1 MPWEAVS
8 KMSLKREFAQL
19 ASQGNVTM
27 TELCQR
33 FNISRQTGYKWLRR
47 YVEGSVQGLN
57 ERSRRPQTCP
67 RQCSSEMEQRVL
79 ALRREHP
86 CWGGRKLRRLLEQS
100 GASPVPAPS
109 TITEILRRHG
119 LLNAVDGAG
128 SPAAW
133 QRFEHAAPNDLWQ
146 MDFKG
151 HFPLNSGGRCHPLTM
166 LDDYSRYSL
175 CLQAYDNERLETVQQ
190 GLIGA
195 FRHYGL
201 PSRMLMDNGPPW
213 GDSGDQPWTRLTAW
227 LVRLGIG
234 VSHGRP
240 CHPQTQGKLERMHRT
255 LKAEVLRDTAYTS
268 LTQAQTAFDK
278 WREIYNTQRPHD
290 ALDLGVPSDRYRSS
304 VRAYPETLPT
314 IEYAPDVLVRKVQ
327 SRGDVHFQGYVLRV
341 SSAFEGE
348 PIGLL
353 CTTTTGVYEVRYCH
367 HRIGQV
373 DLRTGTKG
381 GAAIRVDH
389 SPALPE

>member
-1 MPWEAVS
+1 MPWEEVS

-33 FNISRQTGYKWLRR
+33 FQISRQTGYKWLRR
-47 YVEGSVQGLN
+47 YAEESVQGLE
-57 ERSRRPQTCP
+57 ERSRRPHSSP
-67 RQCSSEMEQRVL
+67 RQCTSEIEQQVL
-79 ALRREHP
+79 ALRREYP

-100 GASPVPAPS
+100 GVSPLPAAS

-119 LLNAVDGAG
+119 LLNVVDGAG

-151 HFPLNSGGRCHPLTM
+151 HFPLNSGGRCHPLTV
-166 LDDYSRYSL
+166 LDDHSRYSL
-175 CLQAYDNERLETVQQ
+175 CLQACDNERQETVQHW
-190 GLIGA
+190 LITA
-195 FRHYGL
+195 FQRYGL
-201 PSRMLMDNGPPW
+201 PSRMLMDNGAPW
-213 GDSGDQPWTRLTAW
+213 GDAGDQPWTRLAAW

-234 VSHGRP
+234 VSHCRP
-240 CHPQTQGKLERMHRT
+240 CHPQTQGKLERWHRT
-255 LKAEVLRDTAYTS
+255 LKTEVLRDKTYSS
-268 LTQAQTAFDK
+268 LTQAQTEFDK

-290 ALDLGVPSDRYRSS
+290 SLDLGVPSDRYRSS
-304 VRAYPETLPT
+304 ARAYPDALPA
-314 IEYAPDVLVRKVQ
+314 IEYASDVQVRKVQ

-348 PIGLL
+348 PIGLR

-381 GAAIRVDH
+381 GAVIRVDH
-389 SPALPE
+389 SPALPG

>member
-1 MPWEAVS
+1 MPWEEVS
-8 KMSLKREFAQL
+8 KMSLKREFSQL

-33 FNISRQTGYKWLRR
+33 FNISRQTGYMWLHR
-47 YVEGSVQGLN
+47 YAEGSVQGLE

-67 RQCSSEMEQRVL
+67 RQCSSEIEQRVL

-100 GASPVPAPS
+100 GASSVPAPS

-201 PSRMLMDNGPPW
+201 PNRMLMDNGPPW

-255 LKAEVLRDTAYTS
+255 LKAEVLRDTAYSS
-268 LTQAQTAFDK
+268 LTHAQTAFDK

-304 VRAYPETLPT
+304 IRAYPETLPT

-348 PIGLL
+348 PIGLRN
-353 CTTTTGVYEVRYCH
+353 TTTAGVYEVRYCH

-389 SPALPE
+389 SPTLPE

>member
-1 MPWEAVS
+1 MPWKDVS
-8 KMSLKREFAQL
+8 TMSLKAEFARL
-19 ASQGNVTM
+19 ASAEGANM
-27 TELCQR
+27 SELCRR
-33 FNISRQTGYKWLRR
+33 FQISRRTGYKWQNR
-47 YVEGSVQGLN
+47 YAESSDAGLA
-57 ERSRRPQTCP
+57 EHSRRPLNCPLQTDV
-67 RQCSSEMEQRVL
+67 EMEQRVL

-151 HFPLNSGGRCHPLTM
+151 HFPLNSGGRCHPLTV

-190 GLIGA
+190 GLTMA
-195 FRHYGL
+195 FQHYGL
-201 PSRMLMDNGPPW
+201 PGRMLMDNGPPW
-213 GDSGDQPWTRLTAW
+213 GDSRGQPWTRLTAW

-234 VSHGRP
+234 VSHSRP
-240 CHPQTQGKLERMHRT
+240 CHPQTQGKLERWHRT

-304 VRAYPETLPT
+304 VRAYPNTLPT

-348 PIGLL
+348 PIGLRN
-353 CTTTTGVYEVRYCH
+353 TTTTGVYEVCYCH